1 MRFTQSEL
9 ELIGQCTTS
18 DKILALTELRAVRRG
33 TDDPLKKA
41 IAENA
46 IDKLLEVP
54 EPECSRFIADTIIR
68 FQEEENL
75 SVRDRLAALKAQE
88 PPMLGHDLYGQERHF
103 PKTRHMIVLD
113 ILNSDSPVG
122 VPGERY
128 RFYLSDE
135 GYKNAKA
142 SEARGEIKIRSH
154 AAVCVGQRTYAP
166 LPVLCALPGAF
177 ALSER
182 DGERLSPNP
191 LCAPRSMTPALR
203 LSCSTEP

>member
-88 PPMLGHDLYGQERHF
+88 PPMLGHDLYGLERHF

-154 AAVCVGQRTYAP
+154 AAVCVGQLYHDKKIKRP
-166 LPVLCALPGAF
+166 
-177 ALSER
+177 ER
-182 DGERLSPNP
+182 
-191 LCAPRSMTPALR
+191 
-203 LSCSTEP
+203 